1 MVKDHPLGSPP
12 VASTT
17 LESDLNIGAPKKC
30 PRTGW
35 GGQNS
40 ESLTIVHPEKRPV
53 LSSVV
58 LEIRI
63 ISFDSHGLISSNV
76 ARMVCMS

>member
-1 MVKDHPLGSPP
+1 MVKDHPLGSLP

-17 LESDLNIGAPKKC
+17 LESDLYIGVPKKC

-40 ESLTIVHPEKRPV
+40 ESPTIVHPETRPV
-53 LSSVV
+53 LLSVA

-63 ISFDSHGLISSNV
+63 ISFASHGLISSNV
-76 ARMVCMS
+76 ASAVGMS